1 MTAAAAGAIPGG
13 LSGYEPWVPTNVP
26 FDTSVKQFIR
36 HFFEVSDDPARDA
49 EWVGMF
55 REDATVMMGGEKA
68 VGRAEIQKLRRQMW
82 RDVSAR
88 KHRVVKVFPGHFS
101 EDPGSVEKGIVAM
114 NEAEFMAFGAVA
126 YRMRD
131 EEVPDSVVSWAG
143 HGRVRRE
150 NMSRP
155 WRWVFWR
162 VYLQA

>member
-1 MTAAAAGAIPGG
+1 
-13 LSGYEPWVPTNVP
+13 
-26 FDTSVKQFIR
+26 
-36 HFFEVSDDPARDA
+36 
-49 EWVGMF
+49 
-55 REDATVMMGGEKA
+55 
-68 VGRAEIQKLRRQMW
+68 MW